1 MEKKRYEKPSM
12 LVVALQ
18 HSSRL
23 LEASQTD
30 DPLKW
35 GSPDDDR

>member
-23 LEASQTD
+23 LEASD